1 MKIKVIDGIPCMIVD
16 DGIFWSKEIIE
27 QKSKKLIMPERFT
40 EFQQNKETNYYK
52 KVLDELKK
60 KFREK

>member
-1 MKIKVIDGIPCMIVD
+1 MKIKVIDGIPCMIVE
-16 DGIFWSKEIIE
+16 DGIFWSKEMLRNE
-27 QKSKKLIMPERFT
+27 SKKLIMPERFT
-40 EFQQNKETNYYK
+40 EFQQNKENNNYK

>member
-16 DGIFWSKEIIE
+16 DGIFWSKKILKNKSRTLII
-27 QKSKKLIMPERFT
+27 SERFT
-40 EFQQNKETNYYK
+40 EFQQEKEDNYYK
-52 KVLDELKK
+52 KVFDELKK

>member
-1 MKIKVIDGIPCMIVD
+1 MIVD

-40 EFQQNKETNYYK
+40 EFQQNKENNYYK